1 MRGSSLANDEQRWRE
16 RWLAT
21 IKHRT
26 GLVLSAV
33 TSVGIVLVSVGWIIQ
48 GPTYLP
54 GLLMQ
59 LGTSMMLLV
68 PLALLGFMLENRIR
82 GAEEELRAT
91 AARLDTLTAVTRQR
105 LATSRRQRD
114 EMFEAAKRVP
124 AQDRICALLGDAAQ
138 IGAIDSLGVRVLVPG
153 TSLRLRFRQHDGNV
167 EARMEEED
175 GTLLEQ
181 MAWNDGESAENFA
194 QRLAERLRTLGRYPG
209 DDSFDP
215 AIVLQRLLEI
225 AQLGVHARTGEHPH
239 DLGHLIE
246 IPNKQWAISA
256 EGLFSLEH
264 YYHIPLQRLTGSH
277 DNWPRHMRTLGWV
290 NAAAFDEAYL
300 IARHLLVTRLH
311 MPSARPAR
319 APEARIQGLDAL

>member
-1 MRGSSLANDEQRWRE
+1 MRGRSQANDEWRWRE
-16 RWLAT
+16 QWLTT

-33 TSVGIVLVSVGWIIQ
+33 TIVGIVLVSAGWIIQ

-91 AARLDTLTAVTRQR
+91 AARLDTLTAVTRER
-105 LATSRRQRD
+105 LATSRRRRD
-114 EMFEAAKRVP
+114 EMFEAARRVP
-124 AQDRICALLGDAAQ
+124 AQDRIRALLDDAVQ
-138 IGAIDSLGVRVLVPG
+138 IGAIDPLGVRVLVPG
-153 TSLRLRFRQHDGNV
+153 TSLRLRFAQYDSNV
-167 EARMEEED
+167 QASVEEQD
-175 GTLLEQ
+175 GTPLGQL
-181 MAWNDGESAENFA
+181 AWNDGESAEDFS
-194 QRLAERLRTLGRYPG
+194 QRLAERLRTLDRYPG
-209 DDSFDP
+209 DVSFDP

-225 AQLGVHARTGEHPH
+225 AQLGIHARTGEHPH

-256 EGLFSLEH
+256 EGLFSLDR
-264 YYHIPLQRLTGSH
+264 YYHIPVQRLTGFH
-277 DNWPRHMRTLGWV
+277 DNWPRHMRTLAWV

-300 IARHLLVTRLH
+300 IARHLLASRLPL
-311 MPSARPAR
+311 PSASPAG
-319 APEARIQGLDAL
+319 ASETRIEGQSAL